1 MNPTDF
7 SFLSNLLKEQS
18 GIVLTADKFYMME
31 SRLMPVARE
40 FNMSGIEDLTRALRQ
55 RDTALTAAF
64 TEAMTTNE
72 TMFFRDS
79 KPFIQFKDMVL
90 PYFFKAR
97 SNTKEIRILSAGSS
111 SGQEAY
117 SLAMIVKEAL
127 EKHPGWKIELVG
139 IDISSSM
146 ISKAREGLYSQ
157 FEVQRGLPIKDL
169 LHYFTKKEDRWQID
183 HSLRAMVQFKR
194 WNLLDDISPLGK
206 FDVIFCRYVIR
217 NFDSPLKTRVLS
229 KFANEMPDD
238 GCLFLGLNETVLGF
252 SSRFKL
258 IKDVK
263 GIYAVSKNTTETGI
277 PLV

>member
-1 MNPTDF
+1 MNQTDF

-18 GIVLTADKFYMME
+18 GIVLTADKFYMLE

-40 FNMSGIEDLTRALRQ
+40 FNMSGLDDLTLALRQ
-55 RDTALTAAF
+55 RDSALTAAF

-72 TMFFRDS
+72 TLFFRDI
-79 KPFIQFKDMVL
+79 KPFAQFKDMVL
-90 PYFFKAR
+90 PYLFKAR
-97 SNTKEIRILSAGSS
+97 ANTKTIRILSAGAS

-117 SLAMIVKEAL
+117 SIAMIVKDAL
-127 EKHPGWKIELVG
+127 EKNPDWNIEIVG
-139 IDISSSM
+139 IDISSTM
-146 ISKAREGLYSQ
+146 INKAREGMYSQ
-157 FEVQRGLPIKDL
+157 FEVQRGLPIRQL
-169 LHYFTKKEDRWQID
+169 LRHFSKQDDQWQID

-194 WNLLDDISPLGK
+194 WNLLDDIAPLGK

-217 NFDSPLKTRVLS
+217 SFDSPLKTRILS
-229 KFANEMPDD
+229 KFANEMPAD

-263 GIYAVSKNTTETGI
+263 GLYAKS
-277 PLV
+277 PDSSASAS